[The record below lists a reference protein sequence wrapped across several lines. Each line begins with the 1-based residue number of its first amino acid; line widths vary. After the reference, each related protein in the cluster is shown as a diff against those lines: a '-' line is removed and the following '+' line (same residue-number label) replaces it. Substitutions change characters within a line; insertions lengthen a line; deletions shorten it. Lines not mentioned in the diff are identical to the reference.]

1 MGLLIPVCASLIMA
15 SAESSTGGS
24 TLSTGVFSF
33 EAGSAPFSVAI
44 GDLNGDGKPDMA
56 VANYSSRAV
65 SVLLGRGDGRFAAK
79 VDFLTGSFP
88 RSVAIGDVSGD
99 GKQDLAVANN
109 DAGTVSV
116 LLGQGD
122 GSFGAKVD
130 YGTGSQPYSV
140 AMGDVSGDGKLDLG
154 VANSGSSTVSVLL
167 GHGDGRFGVKADF
180 RVGSAPLSV
189 AIVDVSGDGKP
200 DLVTVNGGSSSAS
213 VLLGKGDGS
222 FGASVGYATGNTP
235 QSVAIGDVSGD
246 GKPDLAVANS
256 GSNTVS
262 VLLGNGDGSFGA
274 RMGDGTGSVA
284 ESGPIA
290 KANDPDPF
298 RLEGRRVRLLAPE
311 LGPRKVTG
319 IVGEV
324 RGDTLRFTPD
334 KQSTSTPVR
343 LGALSGLEVSRG
355 TKSHV
360 WTGVGI
366 GLLGGALVVGAIA
379 SSSVQPGDEY
389 EGLVIFIGG
398 VLGGVVGMAGGA
410 IIGST
415 HTERWD
421 SVRLPISI
429 GLLPNTHGLGL
440 SVELTNR

>member
-1 MGLLIPVCASLIMA
+1 MVSSARASIAHLHDPQSMLYPLLRPLLFALDPETAHDTVFASLDAAAACGVAKLVAPRVRSSPVEVMGLTFPNRVGLAAGLDKNAAHIDGLATMGFGFIECGTVTPRPQPGNPKPRMFRLID
-15 SAESSTGGS
+15 AE
-24 TLSTGVFSF
+24 
-33 EAGSAPFSVAI
+33 AI
-44 GDLNGDGKPDMA
+44 IN
-56 VANYSSRAV
+56 R
-65 SVLLGRGDGRFAAK
+65 LGF
-79 VDFLTGSFP
+79 
-88 RSVAIGDVSGD
+88 
-99 GKQDLAVANN
+99 NN
-109 DAGTVSV
+109 DGVERFLMGPERLTN
-116 LLGQGD
+116 GI
-122 GSFGAKVD
+122 SFNVARIGGYNPD
-130 YGTGSQPYSV
+130 Y
-140 AMGDVSGDGKLDLG
+140 
-154 VANSGSSTVSVLL
+154 
-167 GHGDGRFGVKADF
+167 

-222 FGASVGYATGNTP
+222 FGASVGYATGSTP

-246 GKPDLAVANS
+246 GKPDLAVANG

-274 RMGDGTGSVA
+274 KMGEGTGSVA

-311 LGPRKVTG
+311 LGPRGVTG
-319 IVGEV
+319 IVAEV

-366 GLLGGALVVGAIA
+366 GLLGGALVGGAIA

-440 SVELTNR
+440 SVELSNR